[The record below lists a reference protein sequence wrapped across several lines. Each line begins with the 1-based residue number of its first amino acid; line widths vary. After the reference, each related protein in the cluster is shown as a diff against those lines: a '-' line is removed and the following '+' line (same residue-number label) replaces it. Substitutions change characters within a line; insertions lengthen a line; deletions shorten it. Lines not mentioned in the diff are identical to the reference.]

1 MYKNF
6 NLTEEERKQIME
18 MHKSHGYK
26 APINEI
32 ERYVPGIDSPEEEDE
47 INAELGY
54 DTEYDPYKEDPF
66 KSIENDDFYDEKI
79 GGLRAKEAP
88 RKKNVDTSVI
98 YRGPHA
104 DGRMNKFGIREFE
117 LDQKI
122 ARYQDMIQTVEKE
135 LEPLVDEYEK
145 KLADGT
151 NRHWIST
158 YKIEELQDRIIK
170 MQNRLESF
178 IDMKNN
184 FQPLRPTKYNKRGD
198 S

>member
-32 ERYVPGIDSPEEEDE
+32 EKYVPAIDSPEEEDE
-47 INAELGY
+47 LSAEFGL
-54 DTEYDPYKEDPF
+54 DEPYDPYKEDPF
-66 KSIENDDFYDEKI
+66 KSIESDDFYDEKI
-79 GGLRAKEAP
+79 GGLRAKQAP
-88 RKKNVDTSVI
+88 RKKNVDTSLT

-117 LDQKI
+117 IDQKI
-122 ARYQDMIQTVEKE
+122 AMYQDMIRKDEKE
-135 LEPLVDEYEK
+135 LDIEVEEYERK
-145 KLADGT
+145 KSAGH
-151 NRHWIST
+151 HWVST
-158 YKIEELQDRIIK
+158 YKIELLQDQIIK
-170 MQNRLESF
+170 MQDRIEKY